1 MNKIFPISGA
11 VCFADADF
19 DGETIHLKPMNPE
32 YRFGMVKD
40 GVKWA
45 SKDGKL
51 FVIALSVKQE
61 LS

>member
-1 MNKIFPISGA
+1 M
-11 VCFADADF
+11 CLADADF
-19 DGETIHLKPMNPE
+19 DEEAIHLKPMNPE

-40 GVKWA
+40 GMIWA
-45 SKDGKL
+45 SKDGKH